1 MSVPSVAE
9 RQRQLHI
16 VSESAA
22 VLVVAPFLLG
32 VAQNPYITK
41 GQRQGLQAVALLT
54 LAIDGWLLSRWL
66 GN

>member
-32 VAQNPYITK
+32 VAQNPHITK
-41 GQRQGLQAVALLT
+41 G
-54 LAIDGWLLSRWL
+54 
-66 GN
+66 